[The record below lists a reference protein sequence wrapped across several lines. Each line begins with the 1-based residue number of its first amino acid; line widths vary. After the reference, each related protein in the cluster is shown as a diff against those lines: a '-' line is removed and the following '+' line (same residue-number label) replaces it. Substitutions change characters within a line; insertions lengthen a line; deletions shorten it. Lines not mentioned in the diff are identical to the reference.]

1 MAEADVR
8 RACASTGLSA
18 TAYVVL
24 GLVSIRPMAGYDL
37 VAYAER
43 SIGNFFPLTRSHIY
57 AELEHLG
64 QLGLL
69 EATETVQRDAPTK
82 RVYQITRAGSNELQR
97 WLDDTALTEERSR
110 NLFLVRIF
118 FGDRTSRERLAA
130 LLDEYEAAART
141 RIDLLA
147 ALVDRLAGG
156 GVSIPPVD
164 GDVRPSPR
172 AGEGGLGYRCAPD
185 TASGHGSGRR
195 NADGLRGRL
204 TC

>member
-1 MAEADVR
+1 MAGR
-8 RACASTGLSA
+8 TGLSA

-37 VAYAER
+37 AAYAER

-64 QLGLL
+64 ELGLL

-82 RVYQITRAGSNELQR
+82 RVYQITLAGSNELQR
-97 WLDDTALTEERSR
+97 WLDDTALTGERSR

-147 ALVDRLAGG
+147 ALVDRLAGR
-156 GVSIPPVD
+156 S
-164 GDVRPSPR
+164 RYS
-172 AGEGGLGYRCAPD
+172 A
-185 TASGHGSGRR
+185 GRR
-195 NADGLRGRL
+195 RCSAFATSRRRWTGSPMCARYCWRPRHRKKKR
-204 TC
+204 

>member
-1 MAEADVR
+1 MAG
-8 RACASTGLSA
+8 STGLSA

-69 EATETVQRDAPTK
+69 EATETVQRDAPTR
-82 RVYQITRAGSNELQR
+82 RVYQITLAGSNELQR

-147 ALVDRLAGG
+147 ALVDRLAGRSQYSAG
-156 GVSIPPVD
+156 LRRCSAFAASRRRWNWVT
-164 GDVRPSPR
+164 DVRPVLLAATAPEEETLT
-172 AGEGGLGYRCAPD
+172 ACGGG
-185 TASGHGSGRR
+185 
-195 NADGLRGRL
+195 
-204 TC
+204 

>member
-1 MAEADVR
+1 MAGSA
-8 RACASTGLSA
+8 GLSA
-18 TAYVVL
+18 TAHVVL

-69 EATETVQRDAPTK
+69 EATETAQRDAPTK
-82 RVYQITRAGSNELQR
+82 RVYQITLAGSNEFQR

-147 ALVDRLAGG
+147 ALVDRLAG
-156 GVSIPPVD
+156 
-164 GDVRPSPR
+164 RPESVFR
-172 AGEGGLGYRCAPD
+172 RS
-185 TASGHGSGRR
+185 TAMF
-195 NADGLRGRL
+195 GLRHEQAKVVGSPMCARY
-204 TC
+204 C

>member
-1 MAEADVR
+1 MLFALTSVGAALSRTTAELIAG
-8 RACASTGLSA
+8 RAAMGAAAALIYPA
-18 TAYVVL
+18 TLAL
-24 GLVSIRPMAGYDL
+24 
-37 VAYAER
+37 
-43 SIGNFFPLTRSHIY
+43 LTRSHIY

-82 RVYQITRAGSNELQR
+82 RVYQITLAGSNELQR
-97 WLDDTALTEERSR
+97 WLDDTALTGERSR

-147 ALVDRLAGG
+147 ALVDRLAGRPESVFRRSTAMFG
-156 GVSIPPVD
+156 LRHEQAKVD
-164 GDVRPSPR
+164 WVTDVRPILLAATAPEDETLT
-172 AGEGGLGYRCAPD
+172 ACGGG
-185 TASGHGSGRR
+185 
-195 NADGLRGRL
+195 
-204 TC
+204 

>member
-1 MAEADVR
+1 MAG
-8 RACASTGLSA
+8 STGLSA

-82 RVYQITRAGSNELQR
+82 RVYQITLAGSNELQR

-118 FGDRTSRERLAA
+118 FGHRTSRERLAA

-147 ALVDRLAGG
+147 ALVDRLAGPESVFRRSTAMFG
-156 GVSIPPVD
+156 LRREQAKVD
-164 GDVRPSPR
+164 WVTDVRPILLAATAPEEETLT
-172 AGEGGLGYRCAPD
+172 ACGGG
-185 TASGHGSGRR
+185 
-195 NADGLRGRL
+195 
-204 TC
+204 